1 MGAELLTL
9 APEARQLTVQWTAAE
24 HTQTVVSHAREV
36 SDPMRVLEQGPD
48 RQRAPGCCLGGLSS
62 MLWSLPVVDV
72 VTMPP
77 GKNFRLWGPPSQGK
91 GPLQWHLDKVEATI
105 SGWS

>member
-1 MGAELLTL
+1 
-9 APEARQLTVQWTAAE
+9 
-24 HTQTVVSHAREV
+24 
-36 SDPMRVLEQGPD
+36 
-48 RQRAPGCCLGGLSS
+48 